1 MLKEARVISMRMVD
15 LIEKKRDGKSLTKE
29 EIDYIVTAYTEGSIP
44 DYQMSALLMAIFY
57 VDMTDEEITNLTLA
71 MANSGEVI
79 DLSSI
84 EGIKVDK
91 HSTGGVGDTT
101 TLILAPLVAS
111 VGVPVAKMSGR
122 GLGYTGGTLDKLE
135 AIPGFKI
142 ELSEADFIRL
152 VNESKVAVIGQSGD
166 LAPADKKLY
175 ALRDVTATVSSIPLI
190 ASSIMSKKI
199 AAGADA
205 IVLDVTTGDGAFMKN
220 LEDAKRLAQTMVRIG
235 KLANRQTMAVIS
247 DMSQPL
253 GEAIGN
259 SLEVVEAIETLQ
271 GKGPKDLEEMCYA
284 LGSQMVVLAKKA
296 DSLEE
301 ARQLLEEAL
310 HSGKALEKF
319 RQMII
324 DQGGDA
330 SVIDDPS
337 KILTAKYEVEV
348 PAKTSGV
355 VTKLVA
361 NELGIAAMMLGAGRK
376 TKDEDIDH
384 AVGIKLHKKVGES
397 VTEGESLLTIYSNT
411 EAIEDVKALIDQN
424 IEIGEDGAEPPLIH
438 DIITE

>member
-1 MLKEARVISMRMVD
+1 MRMVD
-15 LIEKKRDGKSLTKE
+15 LIEKKRDGQVLSKE
-29 EIDYIVTAYTEGSIP
+29 EIDFIVTEYTAGTIP

-57 VDMTDEEITNLTLA
+57 QDMTDEEITNLTLA
-71 MANSGEVI
+71 MAYSGEVI

-122 GLGYTGGTLDKLE
+122 GLGFTGGTLDKLE
-135 AIPGFKI
+135 SIPGFKI
-142 ELSEADFIRL
+142 EISEERFIQI

-175 ALRDVTATVSSIPLI
+175 ALRDVTATVNSIPLI

-220 LEDAKRLAQTMVRIG
+220 IEDARRLAHTMVRIG
-235 KLANRQTMAVIS
+235 KLAERQTMAVVS

-259 SLEVVEAIETLQ
+259 SLEIVEAIETLQ
-271 GKGPKDLEEMCYA
+271 GKGPADLVEMCYA

-296 DSLEE
+296 ANLEE
-301 ARQLLEEAL
+301 ARKMLEEAL
-310 HSGKALEKF
+310 TSGQALEKF
-319 RQMII
+319 KEMVRN
-324 DQGGDA
+324 QGGDTR
-330 SVIDDPS
+330 VIDHPEEL
-337 KILTAKYEVEV
+337 LTASYEIEL
-348 PAKTSGV
+348 PALKDGV
-355 VTKLVA
+355 VTKLIA
-361 NELGIAAMMLGAGRK
+361 NEIGIAAMMLGAGRQ
-376 TKDEDIDH
+376 TKEDSIDH
-384 AVGIKLHKKVGES
+384 AVGLKLHKKIGDAVKK
-397 VTEGESLLTIYSNT
+397 GESLLTIYSNRET
-411 EAIEDVKALIDQN
+411 ISEVEKLLYEN
-424 IEIGEDGAEPPLIH
+424 IEIGENGDEPPLIH

>member
-1 MLKEARVISMRMVD
+1 MRMVD

-319 RQMII
+319 RQMIT

-330 SVIDDPS
+330 TVIDDPS

-348 PAKTSGV
+348 PAETSGV

-397 VTEGESLLTIYSNT
+397 VSKGESLLTIYSNT